1 MNTTDICDQLKDR
14 AQFLPPSFE
23 NFGGRHQFRGEAV
36 TIKCYEDSSRIKEAI
51 ATDGRGKVLV
61 IDAGGSERCAVFG
74 DMSAQT
80 AIDNGWE
87 GIVINGCLRDVKAI
101 AAMDIGVRALGVV
114 PKGSNRQGQGL
125 CGIAVT
131 LANITVHP
139 GDLVVADEDGVLVL
153 AASDVSLIV

>member
-1 MNTTDICDQLKDR
+1 MNTTEICDLLKER
-14 AQFLPPSFE
+14 AQFLPPRFT

-61 IDAGGSERCAVFG
+61 VDAGGSERCAVFG

-87 GIVINGCLRDVKAI
+87 GIVINGCLRDVRRI
-101 AAMDIGVRALGVV
+101 AAMDIGVRALGAV

-131 LANITVHP
+131 LAHITVQP
-139 GDLVVADEDGVLVL
+139 GDLIVADEDGLLVL
-153 AASDVSLIV
+153 TASDVSLIA